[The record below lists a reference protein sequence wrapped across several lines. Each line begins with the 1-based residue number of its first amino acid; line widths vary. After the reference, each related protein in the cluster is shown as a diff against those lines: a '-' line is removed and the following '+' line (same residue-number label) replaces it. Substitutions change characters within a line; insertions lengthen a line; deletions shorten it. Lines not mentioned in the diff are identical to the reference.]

1 VGQPAGIIHGAGL
14 LVEETTLGRALQYPG
29 HRLTIEPPRQT
40 MNPRPLIL
48 AAALLAPAAAV
59 AQPMA
64 APQVGY
70 APVNPNPPVA
80 GGFHDR
86 GGRMMLGF
94 SFGMGGMKIGDADV
108 NCSGCD
114 YEPIAIEF
122 DAHIG
127 GMLNPRLAIMFEAQA
142 NAQTVEENQFSAKSL
157 VQGTAMVAVQYW
169 VTPQLW
175 IKGGIGGAQLGYS
188 YDDGG
193 QTTQSESLAKGGAVM
208 GAVGYEILSARTFS
222 IDAQARMIQ
231 GSYEEGQDLTSGSIG
246 VGFNW
251 F

>member
-1 VGQPAGIIHGAGL
+1 MV
-14 LVEETTLGRALQYPG
+14 AL
-29 HRLTIEPPRQT
+29 
-40 MNPRPLIL
+40 
-48 AAALLAPAAAV
+48 
-59 AQPMA
+59 
-64 APQVGY
+64 QVGY